1 MGRAEHGGVGEA
13 PRSTFE
19 DAERG
24 LVFGRLTLDGTIR
37 GRSTSAAAGCTTT
50 STSRSSSTGR
60 RRPRGRSTPRRRSDP
75 HGVTQRRRFRAEGRR
90 LTDISDESL
99 DGSAVEG
106 AGVSDFLLEEL
117 ERRRDVRMR
126 DIVATIQSDQYRLI
140 TAEPEG
146 ALVVQGGPGTGKT
159 AVGLHRA
166 SWLLYTHRERLRRVL
181 VVGPNP
187 TFMDYVSHVLPTLG
201 EEAVEQRAVTELVD
215 GIEAGREEEPDV
227 ARLKGDPRLREV
239 VRARSRSRSC
249 RRRRS
254 SCAGRRHLRPCGS
267 GTSLRCSRRRWS
279 RRRSALA
286 RERFRMAVLRRFYE
300 RYGELFGPRALRS
313 FDELER
319 ALRRGGF
326 LTRWLDR
333 VLPLPQPEKLVSRLL
348 TSPAALEAASEDVLD
363 ADERKL
369 LLRDRPRRMSDLRW
383 SDQDVPL
390 LDEAR
395 TLLAGAPRSYGHVIV
410 DEAQDLSPMQLLAIS
425 RRAVDGSLTILGD
438 VAQATGPVVYRRWQ
452 ELEPYLPDEAEME
465 IEELRHAYRVPAE
478 IMDFALPLLDRIA
491 PEVEPPLAY
500 RKGGDPPRLVQV
512 GEEELLERA
521 LREAVALEDLD
532 GLLAVIVPRSL
543 SAPRRVPVPDPHPA
557 AGEGP
562 RVRPRRRGRAGSRRG
577 RRRPRPARA
586 LRRAHAADED
596 ARRRPRAAVAR
607 RPRLGRQQAVAVA
620 PHAALVPERDEVE
633 VRAHPQVALQ
643 LLPLPEVLLV
653 RAALDGLAR
662 RDRVELEELEDPAQ
676 HARRVADELLVGED
690 VHALELLAVGLE
702 ERVAAEPV
710 LEHPVVAAR
719 PAPPRGRD
727 RDGNR
732 MADDDDERRAGKA
745 PARSGFSA
753 GSAAT
758 SRAAPAGRDPS
769 AATTPRTASAR
780 SPAR

>member
-1 MGRAEHGGVGEA
+1 MTHPELEAEQAYVDRAYEQLDRMRSTVARTQEA
-13 PRSTFE
+13 MATEWAALNMEAWVKRRMRTFE

-24 LVFGRLTLDGTIR
+24 LVFGRLLLDGTPR
-37 GRSTSAAAGCTTT
+37 PLYV
-50 STSRSSSTGR
+50 GR
-60 RRPRGRSTPRRRSDP
+60 RWVHDDEHESLVVNWQAPAARPFYTATPQTP
-75 HGVTQRRRFRAEGRR
+75 HGVQQRRRFRAEGRR

-106 AGVSDFLLEEL
+106 ASVSDFLLEEL

-201 EEAVEQRAVTELVD
+201 EEAVEQRAVTELLD
-215 GIEAGREEEPDV
+215 GIEAGRDEEPDV

-239 VRARSRSRSC
+239 VARAVEIAVVPAPEELYARIDGIYVRVRE
-249 RRRRS
+249 RDVAALLDEALE
-254 SCAGRRHLRPCGS
+254 AGDPLG
-267 GTSLRCSRRRWS
+267 
-279 RRRSALA
+279 LA
-286 RERFRMAVLRRFYE
+286 RDRFRMAVLRRFYE
-300 RYGELFGPRALRS
+300 RYGELLGPRALRT

-348 TSPAALEAASEDVLD
+348 TSPAALEAASGGVLED
-363 ADERKL
+363 DERKL
-369 LLRDRPRRMSDLRW
+369 LLRDRPRRMSELRW

-452 ELEPYLPDEAEME
+452 ELQPYLPDEAEME

-500 RKGGDPPRLVQV
+500 RKGGDPPRLVHV
-512 GEEELLERA
+512 EEEELMAAA
-521 LREAVALEDLD
+521 LRETAALAELD

-543 SAPRRVPVPDPHPA
+543 AGSLPPGELFDEISVPVLT
-557 AGEGP
+557 P
-562 RVRPRRRGRAGSRRG
+562 RQAKGLEFDHVVVVEP
-577 RRRPRPARA
+577 
-586 LRRAHAADED
+586 
-596 ARRRPRAAVAR
+596 AAVADDGDR
-607 RPRLGRQQAVAVA
+607 GLRELY
-620 PHAALVPERDEVE
+620 
-633 VRAHPQVALQ
+633 VALTRPTKT
-643 LLPLPEVLLV
+643 LVVVHARPLPEP
-653 RAALDGLAR
+653 LAC
-662 RDRVELEELEDPAQ
+662 
-676 HARRVADELLVGED
+676 
-690 VHALELLAVGLE
+690 
-702 ERVAAEPV
+702 
-710 LEHPVVAAR
+710 
-719 PAPPRGRD
+719 
-727 RDGNR
+727 
-732 MADDDDERRAGKA
+732 
-745 PARSGFSA
+745 
-753 GSAAT
+753 
-758 SRAAPAGRDPS
+758 
-769 AATTPRTASAR
+769 
-780 SPAR
+780 

>member
-1 MGRAEHGGVGEA
+1 MAHPELEAEQAYVDRAYDQLDHMRSTVARTQEA
-13 PRSTFE
+13 MATEWAALNMEAWVKRRMRTFE

-24 LVFGRLTLDGTIR
+24 LVFGRLTLDGTPR
-37 GRSTSAAAGCTTT
+37 PLYV
-50 STSRSSSTGR
+50 GR
-60 RRPRGRSTPRRRSDP
+60 RWVHDDEHESLVVNWQAPAARPFYTATPQTP
-75 HGVTQRRRFRAEGRR
+75 HGVQQRRRFRADGRR
-90 LTDISDESL
+90 LLDISDESL

-106 AGVSDFLLEEL
+106 ASVSDFLLEEL
-117 ERRRDVRMR
+117 ERRRDARMR

-215 GIEAGREEEPDV
+215 GIEVGREEEPDV

-239 VRARSRSRSC
+239 VARAVEIAVVPAPQELVTLVDGVYVRVRERDVAVLLDEALD
-249 RRRRS
+249 
-254 SCAGRRHLRPCGS
+254 AGSPVG
-267 GTSLRCSRRRWS
+267 
-279 RRRSALA
+279 LA

-333 VLPLPQPEKLVSRLL
+333 VLPLPQPEKLVARLL
-348 TSPAALEAASEDVLD
+348 TSPAALEAASEGVLE

-369 LLRDRPRRMSDLRW
+369 LLRDRPRRMSDLCW
-383 SDQDVPL
+383 SDHDVAL

-395 TLLAGAPRSYGHVIV
+395 ALLAGAPRTYGHVIV

-425 RRAVDGSLTILGD
+425 RRAIDGSLTILGD

-478 IMDFALPLLDRIA
+478 IMDFALPLLDLIA

-500 RKGGDPPRLVQV
+500 RKGGDRPRLVQV
-512 GEEELLERA
+512 GEEELLPAA
-521 LREAVALEDLD
+521 LREASELAERD
-532 GLLAVIVPRSL
+532 GLLAIIAPRSL
-543 SAPRRVPVPDPHPA
+543 AGAVPDADIFDELSVPVLTPRQAKGLEFDHVVVLEPA
-557 AGEGP
+557 AIADDGD
-562 RVRPRRRGRAGSRRG
+562 RG
-577 RRRPRPARA
+577 
-586 LRRAHAADED
+586 LRE
-596 ARRRPRAAVAR
+596 
-607 RPRLGRQQAVAVA
+607 LY
-620 PHAALVPERDEVE
+620 
-633 VRAHPQVALQ
+633 VALTRPTKT
-643 LLPLPEVLLV
+643 LVVVHARPLPE
-653 RAALDGLAR
+653 GL
-662 RDRVELEELEDPAQ
+662 
-676 HARRVADELLVGED
+676 G
-690 VHALELLAVGLE
+690 
-702 ERVAAEPV
+702 
-710 LEHPVVAAR
+710 
-719 PAPPRGRD
+719 
-727 RDGNR
+727 
-732 MADDDDERRAGKA
+732 
-745 PARSGFSA
+745 
-753 GSAAT
+753 
-758 SRAAPAGRDPS
+758 
-769 AATTPRTASAR
+769 
-780 SPAR
+780 